1 MVQLELDGRVAFIL
15 HHPSARSVDVVGAF
29 HGWDER
35 RHRME
40 REGEGRWVARL
51 DLPAGEHLFR
61 YLVDGESWVVD
72 SRAHG
77 ERIAADG
84 SIRSRVW
91 RPPLRLTPDSIAA

>member
-1 MVQLELDGRVAFIL
+1 MVHIELDGRVAFIL
-15 HHPSARSVDVVGAF
+15 HHPAARSVDVVGAF

-35 RHRME
+35 RHSMTSD
-40 REGEGRWVARL
+40 GDGRWTLEL

-61 YLVDGESWVVD
+61 YLIDGSSWMID
-72 SRAHG
+72 RRAHG

-91 RPPLRLTPDSIAA
+91 RPPLRLTPDALAA